1 MKKIKNNIHFK
12 TSLALY
18 VLCMVVTFLT
28 ITHLFIILKDVVS
41 IPHIVATLL
50 PLLIMS
56 ILMSTS
62 YIFKVIS
69 YKKLKRELDMTK
81 YYNITLESLHNNVR
95 CFKHDFNNLI
105 QSISGYIELNDMN
118 GLKKFYSQLRNDCKE
133 TNNLDLIC
141 SKFLVNPSIYGI
153 LADKLYKASKKHIQ
167 MDLSILVDTSKIKN
181 NIYEISKI
189 LGILLDNAL
198 EAADETKE
206 KTIYV
211 TIKYDSQ
218 KYIFEIINTFTNKNI
233 PIDKLFE
240 KGFSTKEN
248 NSGIGLWEVHQILSK
263 NTNLDLFT
271 KIQDDKF
278 IQQFE
283 IYY

>member
-1 MKKIKNNIHFK
+1 M
-12 TSLALY
+12 
-18 VLCMVVTFLT
+18 
-28 ITHLFIILKDVVS
+28 
-41 IPHIVATLL
+41 
-50 PLLIMS
+50 
-56 ILMSTS
+56 
-62 YIFKVIS
+62 
-69 YKKLKRELDMTK
+69 
-81 YYNITLESLHNNVR
+81 
-95 CFKHDFNNLI
+95 
-105 QSISGYIELNDMN
+105 
-118 GLKKFYSQLRNDCKE
+118 
-133 TNNLDLIC
+133 
-141 SKFLVNPSIYGI
+141 
-153 LADKLYKASKKHIQ
+153 
-167 MDLSILVDTSKIKN
+167 VDTSKIKN